1 MLVKTTAE
9 SGRSSIV
16 LDSTY
21 SDMSFQLTVRPA
33 TTNDVY
39 EIQRVA
45 RAVWQSVYTDI
56 LGAETVE
63 AMLDAG
69 YTDSILERMINLD
82 DVGLFVA
89 TADGDVVGYASCG
102 VTDPDGVGDLDLY
115 VHPDYWG
122 EGIGTELLEAGKNH
136 LCELSVET
144 VQDEVLVDNESGN
157 AFYQKHFERVEERST
172 MFGDRSYPVNVY
184 ELSL

>member
-1 MLVKTTAE
+1 
-9 SGRSSIV
+9 
-16 LDSTY
+16 
-21 SDMSFQLTVRPA
+21 MSFQLTVRPA
-33 TTNDVY
+33 TPNDVD

-56 LGAETVE
+56 LGTETVE

-69 YTDSILERMINLD
+69 YSESVLERMIDLD

-102 VTDPDGVGDLDLY
+102 ITDPSGIGDLDLY

-122 EGIGTELLEAGKNH
+122 EGIGTELLETGKAY
-136 LCELSVET
+136 LRDLSVET
-144 VQDEVLVDNESGN
+144 VQDEVLVDNEIGN
-157 AFYQKHFERVEERST
+157 AFYQKHFEHVDRRSA
-172 MFGDRSYPVNVY
+172 MFGDSPYPVNVY